1 MDYLTNKG
9 IYKITCT
16 ANGKFYIGS
25 SVNLRRRR
33 YWHFHELQTNIHAN
47 KHLQSA
53 YNKYGSKAFIFEI
66 IESFPKTV
74 TAKDLF
80 KIEQEYLDRLMPWDN
95 KIGYNLCRTT
105 GQPADRTGTNHS
117 EETKQLM
124 SRNRKG
130 KPKSEKFKQTMSK
143 IMQGRS
149 MKERTND
156 PNREDPRKGKTMK
169 EITGDPNWTD
179 SRTGKKRSQETIEK
193 IKNTK
198 RSKPNPMLGRKFKR
212 DPKTIRRGPDHPCY
226 GKEGRKGDANH
237 MFGKTGEL
245 SPRFNPEKITL
256 INKQGETS
264 SKNRTEWREL
274 KVDVNALLNGSQKSS
289 KGWSIP
295 S

>member
-25 SVNLRRRR
+25 SVNLRRRH
-33 YWHFHELQTNIHAN
+33 YWHFWDLQNNKHPN

-53 YNKYGSKAFIFEI
+53 YNKYGSEAFIFEI
-66 IESFPKTV
+66 IESFPKTA

-95 KIGYNLCRTT
+95 KIGYNLCKIT
-105 GQPADRTGTNHS
+105 GRPSDRTGFKHS

-124 SRNRKG
+124 SKRGKG
-130 KPKSEKFKQTMSK
+130 RPKSEKFKQTMSELTK
-143 IMQGRS
+143 GKT
-149 MKERTND
+149 MKERTNN
-156 PNREDPRKGKTMK
+156 PEWTSPKRGKSMK

-179 SRTGKKRSQETIEK
+179 SRTGKKRSPETIEK

-198 RSKPNPMLGRKFKR
+198 RSKP
-212 DPKTIRRGPDHPCY
+212 DPCIKKD
-226 GKEGRKGDANH
+226 
-237 MFGKTGEL
+237 
-245 SPRFNPEKITL
+245 KITF
-256 INKQGETS
+256 INEQGEMQSLT
-264 SKNRTEWREL
+264 RYEWRQL
-274 KVDVNALLNGSQKSS
+274 KVDARRLLNGEQKSS

>member
-25 SVNLRRRR
+25 SVNLKRRH
-33 YWHFHELQTNIHAN
+33 YGHFHELQTNTHSN

-53 YNKYGSKAFIFEI
+53 YNKYGSETFIFEI
-66 IESFPKTV
+66 IESFPKT
-74 TAKDLF
+74 TTSEDLF
-80 KIEQEYLDRLMPWDN
+80 KIEQAYLDSLVPWDN
-95 KIGYNLCRTT
+95 KIGYNLCKTT
-105 GQPADRTGTNHS
+105 GQPVDRTGFKHS

-124 SRNRKG
+124 SKRGKG
-130 KPKSEKFKQTMSK
+130 KPKSEQFKQFMSELNK
-143 IMQGRS
+143 GKS
-149 MKERTND
+149 MKERTNNPD
-156 PNREDPRKGKTMK
+156 WTCNKKGKSMK

-179 SRTGKKRSQETIEK
+179 SRIGRKHSQEAIDK
-193 IKNTK
+193 M
-198 RSKPNPMLGRKFKR
+198 SKSKSGENNPMFGRKFKKSEER
-212 DPKTIRRGPDHPCY
+212 VLAQTGSN
-226 GKEGRKGDANH
+226 NH

-274 KVDVNALLNGSQKSS
+274 TVDVNALLNGSQKSS
-289 KGWSIP
+289 KGTK
-295 S
+295 